1 MARRRTPIIHC
12 QLAKILDE
20 RRISQRELARRTNLD
35 RATIRKLCDD
45 QWWSAISRHVL
56 ARVCG
61 ELRLK
66 PSHLLALEWRD
77 AEVDRRLRR

>member
-1 MARRRTPIIHC
+1 
-12 QLAKILDE
+12 
-20 RRISQRELARRTNLD
+20 LARRTHID

-56 ARVCG
+56 ERICG

-66 PSHLLALEWRD
+66 PGHLLVLEWRD
-77 AEVDRRLRR
+77 AEVDRHHEPHWPQ

>member
-1 MARRRTPIIHC
+1 MARQRMPIIRC
-12 QLAKILDE
+12 NLAAILQV
-20 RRISQRELARRTNLD
+20 RRISQRELARRTRID

-56 ARVCG
+56 ERLCG

-66 PSHLLALEWRD
+66 PSHLLVLEWRD
-77 AEVDRRLRR
+77 AEADRLPRI

>member
-1 MARRRTPIIHC
+1 MPRLRIPIIRCKLAGILHARRI
-12 QLAKILDE
+12 A
-20 RRISQRELARRTNLD
+20 QRELARRANID

-56 ARVCG
+56 ERLCG

-66 PSHLLALEWRD
+66 PSHLLVLEWRD
-77 AEVDRRLRR
+77 AEADHRPWE

>member
-1 MARRRTPIIHC
+1 MPRQRTPMIRC
-12 QLAKILDE
+12 QLARILKE
-20 RRISQRELARRTNLD
+20 RRISQRELARLTGLD

-56 ARVCG
+56 ERVCG

-66 PSHLLALEWRD
+66 PGHLLVLEWRD
-77 AEVDRRLRR
+77 AEADRRP

>member
-1 MARRRTPIIHC
+1 MPRQRIPVIRCH
-12 QLAKILDE
+12 LAQILRE
-20 RRISQRELARRTNLD
+20 RRISQRELARRANID

-56 ARVCG
+56 ERLCG

-66 PSHLLALEWRD
+66 PGQLLVLEWHD
-77 AEVDRRLRR
+77 AEVDRRPSG